1 MYNLSMSW
9 IYGIIFFILAFSVTC
24 ALVPFVM
31 WLSQKTGAIDL
42 PSERRV
48 HKKAMPRLGGV
59 AIFIGIFIAVITAG
73 MGTKY
78 LGWELPLSYE
88 NSEGVNYIL
97 AGIGVLVIFITG
109 IVDDIKCLTP
119 KSKLFWQIVASVIV
133 CISGL
138 LLNRIMNPFTGEFIE
153 FGILSFPI
161 TILFLVAF
169 ANIINL
175 IDGLDGLA
183 AGISAITALTIFIL
197 STMTNKA
204 DAAILSIAIFG
215 GCIAFLIFN
224 FHPAK
229 LFMGD
234 SGSLTLGFLLGVAAL
249 LATTRT
255 AVFLS
260 MMAPILAAGVPV
272 LDTLLAILRRKRQ
285 HKRIDEADKGHIHHK
300 LLQSGLSQRKTV
312 LIMWGWS
319 ALLSV
324 CGIVITFDQ
333 GPAALMVVVV
343 TLLVT
348 IILFAKLHLLE
359 PILKHHYHP
368 RNKENR
374 KKRDIKYGIYNRES
388 DNVNKQ

>member
-1 MYNLSMSW
+1 M
-9 IYGIIFFILAFSVTC
+9 YGILFFFLAFIVTC
-24 ALVPFVM
+24 ALVPFVI
-31 WLSQKTGAIDL
+31 WFSKKIGAIDL

-48 HKKAMPRLGGV
+48 HKKPMARLGGV
-59 AIFIGIFIAVITAG
+59 AIFTAITLAVVCAG

-78 LGWELPLSYE
+78 MNWSLPLSYE
-88 NSEGVNYIL
+88 NTEGVNYII
-97 AGIGVLVIFITG
+97 AGSGVFVIFLSG
-109 IVDDIKCLTP
+109 VVDDIKCLTP
-119 KSKLFWQIVASVIV
+119 KVKLFWQIVAAIIV

-138 LLNRIMNPFTGEFIE
+138 LFSRIMNPFSGEFIE
-153 FGILSFPI
+153 FGILSYPI

-183 AGISAITALTIFIL
+183 GGISAITAFTIFIL
-197 STMTNKA
+197 SISTDKA
-204 DAAILSIAIFG
+204 DSAILSISIFG
-215 GCIAFLIFN
+215 ACVAFLIFN

-234 SGSLTLGFLLGVAAL
+234 SGSLTLGFLLGVASL

-260 MMAPILAAGVPV
+260 MMVPILAAGVPV

-312 LIMWGWS
+312 LIM
-319 ALLSV
+319 
-324 CGIVITFDQ
+324 
-333 GPAALMVVVV
+333 
-343 TLLVT
+343 
-348 IILFAKLHLLE
+348 
-359 PILKHHYHP
+359 
-368 RNKENR
+368 
-374 KKRDIKYGIYNRES
+374 
-388 DNVNKQ
+388 